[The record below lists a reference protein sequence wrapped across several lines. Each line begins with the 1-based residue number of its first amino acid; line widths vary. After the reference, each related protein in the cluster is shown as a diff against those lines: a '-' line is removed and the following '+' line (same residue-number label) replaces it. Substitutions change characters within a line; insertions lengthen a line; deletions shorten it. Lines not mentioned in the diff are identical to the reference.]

1 MKNLSEY
8 IKEEVT
14 VSIGTENANS
24 NYATPG
30 NTMGMGDLKAPTL
43 NEPGSDILGKTEKEK
58 RKRKKKK
65 KKEKN
70 D

>member
-8 IKEEVT
+8 IKEEVS
-14 VSIGTENANS
+14 VSIGAENTNS

-43 NEPGSDILGKTEKEK
+43 NEPGSDMLGKTEKE
-58 RKRKKKK
+58 KKKK

>member
-8 IKEEVT
+8 IKEEVS

-30 NTMGMGDLKAPTL
+30 NTMGMGDLKPPTI
-43 NEPGSDILGKTEKEK
+43 NEPGSDMLGKTEKG
-58 RKRKKKK
+58 KKKK

>member
-1 MKNLSEY
+1 MKTLSEY
-8 IKEEVT
+8 IKEEISA
-14 VSIGTENANS
+14 SIGVDNANS
-24 NYATPG
+24 NYATYATPG
-30 NTMGMGDLKAPTL
+30 NTMGMGDVKPPTL

-58 RKRKKKK
+58 KKK

>member
-1 MKNLSEY
+1 MKTLSEY
-8 IKEEVT
+8 IKEEISA
-14 VSIGTENANS
+14 SIGAENANS

-30 NTMGMGDLKAPTL
+30 NTMGMGDVKPPTL
-43 NEPGSDILGKTEKEK
+43 NEPGSDILGKTDKE
-58 RKRKKKK
+58 KKKK

>member
-14 VSIGTENANS
+14 TSIGVENANS

-58 RKRKKKK
+58 KKK

>member
-14 VSIGTENANS
+14 VSIGAENANS

-43 NEPGSDILGKTEKEK
+43 NEPGTDMLGKTEKE
-58 RKRKKKK
+58 KKKK